1 MIERPLLPL
10 LTCPTCTTALRRSPH
25 EPIVQSCPHCRRPI
39 LILRSLVGRTA
50 KVHGRNLLDLG
61 LSLYGM
67 ATVALLALY
76 IGTDLPNRLFA
87 RLFAVLLF
95 AFSSLCCVDGWLS
108 VSTAIDRTLSRI
120 SFGRAARWLGALK
133 LVTGVA
139 ALGLCV
145 VGLSL

>member
-10 LTCPTCTTALRRSPH
+10 LTCPTCTTALPRSPH

-95 AFSSLCCVDGWLS
+95 AFGSLSCVDGWLS

-139 ALGLCV
+139 ALGLCF